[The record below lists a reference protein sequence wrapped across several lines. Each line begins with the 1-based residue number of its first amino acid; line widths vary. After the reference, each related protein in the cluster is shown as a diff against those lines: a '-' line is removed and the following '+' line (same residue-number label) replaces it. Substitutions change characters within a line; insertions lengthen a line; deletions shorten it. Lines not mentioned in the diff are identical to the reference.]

1 MNPFNIRSCRALRLP
16 AGRALRVNFNLWLK
30 TRHPSAVRALWASR
44 LRHIMP
50 KFILSLSK
58 GSRRTVFFLLIAL
71 LAAPLA
77 AKDRLGVYQGWA
89 AFRDPATP
97 RCYAISAPEETV
109 GTPTRNGYLS
119 IGFWPKRRVTHQ
131 IYVRLSRERSSNS
144 GITLSAG
151 GRRFRLKVDG
161 NSGWATDR
169 RMDLAII
176 AAMRSATSLSVESI
190 GRNGRSIVDAY
201 SLRGA
206 ASAIDAA
213 ALGCVKL

>member
-1 MNPFNIRSCRALRLP
+1 MKFA
-16 AGRALRVNFNLWLK
+16 
-30 TRHPSAVRALWASR
+30 AVLAC
-44 LRHIMP
+44 
-50 KFILSLSK
+50 
-58 GSRRTVFFLLIAL
+58 VL

-131 IYVRLSRERSSNS
+131 IYVRLSRERSTNS

-176 AAMRSATSLSVESI
+176 AAMLLAPL
-190 GRNGRSIVDAY
+190 
-201 SLRGA
+201 
-206 ASAIDAA
+206 AA
-213 ALGCVKL
+213 AYLLWAARAGRLTFLAGAVMDAF

>member
-1 MNPFNIRSCRALRLP
+1 MKFA
-16 AGRALRVNFNLWLK
+16 AWLLC
-30 TRHPSAVRALWASR
+30 AAA
-44 LRHIMP
+44 
-50 KFILSLSK
+50 
-58 GSRRTVFFLLIAL
+58 

-77 AKDRLGVYQGWA
+77 AKDRLGVFQGWA

-97 RCYAISAPEETV
+97 RCYAISAPEETI

-119 IGFWPKRRVTHQ
+119 IGFWPKRQITHQ

-151 GRRFRLKVDG
+151 GRRFRLKVEG
-161 NSGWATDR
+161 SSGWATDR

-176 AAMRSATSLSVESI
+176 AAIRSATSLSVESI

-206 ASAIDAA
+206 PSAIDAA
-213 ALGCVKL
+213 ALGCVAAAQ

>member
-1 MNPFNIRSCRALRLP
+1 MKVSVWLLCVVAL
-16 AGRALRVNFNLWLK
+16 
-30 TRHPSAVRALWASR
+30 S
-44 LRHIMP
+44 
-50 KFILSLSK
+50 
-58 GSRRTVFFLLIAL
+58 
-71 LAAPLA
+71 APLS

-97 RCYAISAPEETV
+97 RCYAIAAPEETV
-109 GTPTRNGYLS
+109 GTPTRKGYLS
-119 IGFWPKRRVTHQ
+119 IGFWPKRGVAHQ

-161 NSGWATDR
+161 SAGWATDR

-190 GRNGRSIVDAY
+190 GRDGRSIVDAY

-206 ASAIDAA
+206 PSAIDAA
-213 ALGCVKL
+213 ALGCVSTAK